1 MTADQKLLI
10 RPTSESPLR
19 IPLNCTLAAEL
30 GRLVEHASCG
40 FKESIKR
47 DVNSRVCFF
56 FVLFL
61 SRDSGVTAT
70 VLVAGNLMS
79 VQHVNM

>member
-10 RPTSESPLR
+10 RPTSEVSLR

-30 GRLVEHASCG
+30 GRLVEQASCG

-47 DVNSRVCFF
+47 DVNSRVFF
-56 FVLFL
+56 FFL

-70 VLVAGNLMS
+70 VLVAGNLIS